1 MDVELN
7 TLQFFREIA
16 KIPRESG
23 NEEGIA
29 NYLVEFAKSRNLFYK
44 KDNFNNVLI
53 KKKTADKEPLIMQV
67 HTDMVCEKSPK
78 SNFNFKKDAIELV
91 EKDGFLMA
99 NGTTLGA
106 DNGIGVAQILAIL
119 DSDIPCNIE
128 AVFTVSEETTMIGAM
143 NFDAKDLQGKALLGL
158 DSFEEN
164 TIILESACFYDIVLT
179 PQYDFAMPSFENCF
193 KISLSGMLGGHSG
206 FDITK
211 NRGNSSIE
219 LAGLLRNLGEIELV
233 DFFGGDKFNVIP
245 SWASAEFYTQKSE
258 QEIAEFCNASQVIL
272 SEKYN
277 GIKIEYTQTTGAKR
291 VLNLSDTTEFLD
303 SVISFPHGVFAEN
316 ESRDATTSV
325 NLGSVNLKD
334 LIFKV
339 GMRSS
344 RKAEEE
350 KLLEKIKSYCLE
362 NRLEFKILGY
372 QPGFESD
379 RNSVF
384 IQKLMDSHPTLE
396 FGKLPILKSVH
407 ITLETGF
414 FLSKIPNLQVALIAP
429 NIIGAHT
436 THEKVELES
445 LRKTDKW
452 LVEFIKNY

>member
-1 MDVELN
+1 MADELN

-53 KKKTADKEPLIMQV
+53 KKKTIEKEPLIMQV
-67 HTDMVCEKSPK
+67 HTDMVCEKNPK
-78 SNFNFKKDAIELV
+78 SDFDFKKDAIELM
-91 EKDGFLMA
+91 EKDGYLMA

-106 DNGIGVAQILAIL
+106 DNGIGVAQVLAIL

-143 NFDAKDLQGKALLGL
+143 NFDAKDLQGKSLLGL

-179 PQYDFAMPSFENCF
+179 PQYDFAMPSFENCY
-193 KISLSGMLGGHSG
+193 KVSLSGMLGGHSG

-211 NRGNSSIE
+211 NRGNSGIE
-219 LAGLLRNLGEIELV
+219 FAGMLRSLGEMELV
-233 DFFGGDKFNVIP
+233 DFLGGDKFNVIP
-245 SWASAEFYTQKSE
+245 SWASAEFYTKKSE
-258 QEIAEFCNASQVIL
+258 QEIAEFCKLSQETL
-272 SEKYN
+272 CEKYK
-277 GIKIEYTQTTGAKR
+277 GIKIEYSITSGAKR
-291 VLNLSDTTEFLD
+291 VLNSSDTTEFLD
-303 SVISFPHGVFAEN
+303 SVINFPHGVFAANEN
-316 ESRDATTSV
+316 GDATTSV
-325 NLGSVNLKD
+325 NLGSVNLSD

-344 RKAEEE
+344 RKVEEE
-350 KLLEKIKSYCLE
+350 KLLAKIKEYCLE

-379 RNSVF
+379 RNSDF
-384 IQKLMDSHPTLE
+384 IQKLLKSHPTEE
-396 FGKLPILKSVH
+396 FEKPPILKSVH

-436 THEKVELES
+436 THEKVELDS
-445 LRKTDKW
+445 IRKTDKW